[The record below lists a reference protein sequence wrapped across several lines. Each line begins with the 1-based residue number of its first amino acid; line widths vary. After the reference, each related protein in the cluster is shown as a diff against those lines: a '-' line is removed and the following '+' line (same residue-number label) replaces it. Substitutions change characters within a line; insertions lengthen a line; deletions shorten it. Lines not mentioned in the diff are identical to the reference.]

1 MFLFTFSV
9 TGVYIPRV
17 FAKITEAVCLY
28 QHVQDDEKIM
38 EETEKKIV
46 TAMPPLSHGS
56 TNSGR

>member
-9 TGVYIPRV
+9 TGVHIPHV
-17 FAKITEAVCLY
+17 FAKIIEAVCLY

-38 EETEKKIV
+38 EEIEKKIV